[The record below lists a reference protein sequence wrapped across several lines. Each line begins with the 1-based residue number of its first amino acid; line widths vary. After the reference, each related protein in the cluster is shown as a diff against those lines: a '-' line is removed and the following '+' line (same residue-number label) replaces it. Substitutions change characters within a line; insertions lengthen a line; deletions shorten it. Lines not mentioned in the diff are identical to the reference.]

1 MQQMVGRD
9 WRYSCCHLP
18 VLAKVGGGG
27 GGGGGGG
34 EELLGFLFYF
44 ER

>member
-9 WRYSCCHLP
+9 WRYSCCHLAM
-18 VLAKVGGGG
+18 LAKVGG

-34 EELLGFLFYF
+34 EELLGFFILF
-44 ER
+44 